1 MDIIG
6 VNVKLMEARG
16 MTPNEV
22 FFLKGLCENVEFTVG
37 NICNINYLH
46 SLGYVGD
53 DGAITDKGRTIVKA
67 LFREKRNFVPPTTD
81 EIKELADKFREF
93 FPKGVKTNNHP
104 VRGNMTNIIRK
115 FRKFKTEFPQYDND
129 TILKATE
136 KYVKAKAKEGYA
148 FMKVSEYLIYKDNTS
163 MLASLCDAILEDE
176 PEKDVKWGRHI

>member
-104 VRGNMTNIIRK
+104 VK
-115 FRKFKTEFPQYDND
+115 LSFRSMITTRY
-129 TILKATE
+129 LKQP
-136 KYVKAKAKEGYA
+136 K
-148 FMKVSEYLIYKDNTS
+148 S
-163 MLASLCDAILEDE
+163 MSKQRRRRTMRL
-176 PEKDVKWGRHI
+176 

>member
-6 VNVKLMEARG
+6 VNVKLMKEKG
-16 MTPNEV
+16 LTPNEV

-46 SLGYVGD
+46 SLDYVD
-53 DGAITDKGRTIVKA
+53 DTGLITEKGKTITKA
-67 LFREKRNFVPPTTD
+67 LFRNNRSFTPPTTD
-81 EIKELADKFREF
+81 DIKELANQFREF

-115 FRKFKTEFPQYDND
+115 MRKFKTEFPQYDND

-136 KYVKAKAKEGYA
+136 MYVKAKAKENYA
-148 FMKVSEYLIYKDNTS
+148 FMKVSEYLIYKDGIS
-163 MLASLCDAILEDE
+163 MLASLCDAVLEDE
-176 PEKDVKWGRHI
+176 PEKNVKWGRHI